1 MECKNCS
8 EHNREPVSVPLFAV
22 EGTNYRTN
30 KTMRWMAVVFI
41 VSLIVIATV
50 VGLCGLMVYRTNK
63 SCIEKVQ
70 AINAD
75 NIEKIEQINQHWLDY
90 LSEYDFSGDSYEYSQ
105 DGRGINIMGDNN
117 GVDYDGTGVTNNEP
131 TSEDN
136 GQETDSEGR

>member
-8 EHNREPVSVPLFAV
+8 EHNKEPVSVPLFAV

-50 VGLCGLMVYRTNK
+50 VGLCGLLVYRTNRQ
-63 SCIEKVQ
+63 CIEKV
-70 AINAD
+70 
-75 NIEKIEQINQHWLDY
+75 EQINQHWLDY
-90 LSEYDFSGDSYEYSQ
+90 LREYDFSGDSYEYSQ

-117 GVDYDGTGVTNNEP
+117 GVDYDGNGVIDDEP